1 MLDEVRTPCSHT
13 LMRAMETLDLMD
25 VGEIIM
31 HGALERKE
39 SRALH
44 QRSDYPFTNP
54 LLADKFLQ
62 IWREDGRI
70 HTEWREK
77 RA

>member
-1 MLDEVRTPCSHT
+1 
-13 LMRAMETLDLMD
+13 MD